1 MKMETTHLDRNGY
14 APSLLPSTGCYIC
27 KRSGDT
33 VRHEVFFGPNRAK
46 SKALGLWVTLCP
58 ACHTLGPMAV
68 HNNAAVNLKLKQ
80 EAQAVAMEHY
90 GWTVDEFRAE
100 FGKSYI

>member
-1 MKMETTHLDRNGY
+1 MNGKKHLDCNGY
-14 APSLLPSTGCYIC
+14 APSLLPSTGCYLC
-27 KRSGDT
+27 KRSGDL

-58 ACHTLGPMAV
+58 ACHTLGPDAV

-80 EAQAVAMEHY
+80 EAQRIAMEHY
-90 GWTVDEFRAE
+90 CWTVEEFMAE
-100 FGKSYI
+100 FGKSWI